1 MKENKKDVTVCDKK
15 LTNEFAMKQSCDL
28 IKVFNQ
34 TDVIYRLLE
43 NMQYQLNQKDDL
55 AFKYFILNGGL
66 DSLLDNL
73 ADIKDDILEI
83 SNLLCPDE

>member
-1 MKENKKDVTVCDKK
+1 M
-15 LTNEFAMKQSCDL
+15 TNENLMKQSCEL

-43 NMQYQLNQKDDL
+43 NMQYQIKQGDNLPLKH
-55 AFKYFILNGGL
+55 FIVNGGL

-83 SNLLCPDE
+83 SNDLCPNEQGR

>member
-1 MKENKKDVTVCDKK
+1 M
-15 LTNEFAMKQSCDL
+15 TNEKLMKQSCEL
-28 IKVFNQ
+28 IKVWNQ

-43 NMQYQLNQKDDL
+43 NMQYQLTQGDNL
-55 AFKYFILNGGL
+55 PLNHFIVNGGL

-83 SNLLCPDE
+83 SNDLCPNE